1 MLTLDQWLVILGA
14 IAVLASPIFALEV
27 QKRLDD
33 RRVSNDRKMAIFR
46 KLMTT
51 RATQLSP
58 AHVEA
63 LNGIE
68 VEFYATSGP
77 DKKVLDA
84 WRQYINHLNQNTGE
98 GEALNRWVDR
108 KGVLLVDLLYQM
120 AQRLN
125 YDIDKVAI
133 QNNVYHPKGFVEI
146 ETEQHAL
153 RKAMLAVFSSERP
166 VQTTVVGR
174 VQTTQPLPLPVE
186 ISEQIPAQLAARQP
200 ALAAPNAEPARG
212 APPVLQAEIV
222 PRPKN

>member
-1 MLTLDQWLVILGA
+1 MLTPDQWLTVVSVVA
-14 IAVLASPIFALEV
+14 IIFSPIVALEV

-33 RRVSNDRKMAIFR
+33 RRIKLDRKMAIFR

-68 VEFYATSGP
+68 VEFYATGGP

-84 WRQYINHLNQNTGE
+84 WRLYINHLNTRTGG
-98 GEALNRWVDR
+98 GEALNRWVE
-108 KGVLLVDLLYQM
+108 KKSALLIELLYQM
-120 AQRLN
+120 AQRLK

-133 QNNVYHPKGFVEI
+133 EKNVYHPQGFVEI

-153 RKAMLAVFSSERP
+153 RKAALAVFSGESP
-166 VQTTVVGR
+166 IQATVVGR
-174 VQTTQPLPLPVE
+174 VQTTQPLPLPEE
-186 ISEQIPAQLAARQP
+186 IGPAQPAPRQP
-200 ALAAPNAEPARG
+200 SLAPADQRRPV
-212 APPVLQAEIV
+212 PPLLQAEVIP
-222 PRPKN
+222 PRSEEP

>member
-1 MLTLDQWLVILGA
+1 MLTPDQWLTVVTVAA
-14 IAVLASPIFALEV
+14 IVSSPIIALEV

-33 RRVSNDRKMAIFR
+33 RRAALDRKMMIFR

-84 WRQYINHLNQNTGE
+84 WRQYINHLNRPTGD
-98 GEALNRWVDR
+98 GEALNRWVET
-108 KGVLLVDLLYQM
+108 KSGLLIELLYQM
-120 AQRLN
+120 AQRLK

-133 QNNVYHPKGFVEI
+133 EKNVYHPKGFVEI

-153 RKAMLAVFSSERP
+153 RKAALAVFSGE
-166 VQTTVVGR
+166 QAIQATVVGR
-174 VQTTQPLPLPVE
+174 VQTTQPLTLPEELGPV
-186 ISEQIPAQLAARQP
+186 RP
-200 ALAAPNAEPARG
+200 ALAPAEEQRP
-212 APPVLQAEIV
+212 APPVLQAEV
-222 PRPKN
+222 VQRRPEEP

>member
-1 MLTLDQWLVILGA
+1 MLTLDQWLVVLGA
-14 IAVLASPIFALEV
+14 IAVLLSPIFALEV

-84 WRQYINHLNQNTGE
+84 WRMYINHLNQNTGE
-98 GEALNRWVDR
+98 GEALNRWVER
-108 KGVLLVDLLYQM
+108 KTVLLVELLYEM

-146 ETEQHAL
+146 ETEQHSL
-153 RKAMLAVFSSERP
+153 RKSMLAVFSSERP
-166 VQTTVVGR
+166 IQTTVVGR

-186 ISEQIPAQLAARQP
+186 IPEQIPAQLAPARQP
-200 ALAAPNAEPARG
+200 ALV
-212 APPVLQAEIV
+212 APPNAEIV
-222 PRPKN
+222 PSDN

>member
-1 MLTLDQWLVILGA
+1 MLTSDQWLTVVTVAA
-14 IAVLASPIFALEV
+14 IVFSPIIALEV

-33 RRVSNDRKMAIFR
+33 RRTRFDRKMAIFR

-68 VEFYATSGP
+68 VEFYATGGP

-84 WRQYINHLNQNTGE
+84 WRLYINHLNRPTGE
-98 GEALNRWVDR
+98 GEALNRWVET
-108 KGVLLVDLLYQM
+108 KNGLLIDLLSQM

-133 QNNVYHPKGFVEI
+133 EKNVYHPKGFVEI
-146 ETEQHAL
+146 EAEQHAL
-153 RKAMLAVFSSERP
+153 RKAALAVFSSERP
-166 VQTTVVGR
+166 IQAAVVGR
-174 VQTTQPLPLPVE
+174 VQIAQPMMLPEELGPVQPAPLPVE
-186 ISEQIPAQLAARQP
+186 QRRPALLPAQ
-200 ALAAPNAEPARG
+200 ALPEAGDPSS
-212 APPVLQAEIV
+212 
-222 PRPKN
+222 

>member
-1 MLTLDQWLVILGA
+1 MTPDQWLNVVMVGA
-14 IAVLASPIFALEV
+14 VVLSPIIALEV

-33 RRVSNDRKMAIFR
+33 RRATLDRKMEIFR

-84 WRQYINHLNQNTGE
+84 WRQYINHLNRPTGD
-98 GEALNRWVDR
+98 GEALNRWVEA
-108 KGVLLVDLLYQM
+108 KSGLLIDLLYQM
-120 AQRLN
+120 AQRLK

-133 QNNVYHPKGFVEI
+133 EKNVYHPKGFVEI
-146 ETEQHAL
+146 EAEQHAL
-153 RKAMLAVFSSERP
+153 RKAALAVFSGQQP
-166 VQTTVVGR
+166 IQATVVGR
-174 VQTTQPLPLPVE
+174 VQTSQPLELPEELGPV
-186 ISEQIPAQLAARQP
+186 RQP
-200 ALAAPNAEPARG
+200 ALPPAEQRRPALT
-212 APPVLQAEIV
+212 VLQADVIPQQPEDQ
-222 PRPKN
+222 

>member
-1 MLTLDQWLVILGA
+1 MLTSDQWLTVVTVAA
-14 IAVLASPIFALEV
+14 IVLSPIIALEV

-33 RRVSNDRKMAIFR
+33 RRATLDRKMTIFR

-77 DKKVLDA
+77 DKRVLDA
-84 WRQYINHLNQNTGE
+84 WRLYINHLNRPTGE
-98 GEALNRWVDR
+98 GEALNRWVET
-108 KGVLLVDLLYQM
+108 KNNLLIELLYQM
-120 AQRLN
+120 AQRLK

-133 QNNVYHPKGFVEI
+133 EKNVYHPKGFVEI

-153 RKAMLAVFSSERP
+153 RKAALAVFSGEQP
-166 VQTTVVGR
+166 IQATVVGR
-174 VQTTQPLPLPVE
+174 VQTTQPLQLPEEVD
-186 ISEQIPAQLAARQP
+186 QP
-200 ALAAPNAEPARG
+200 ALAPAEQRRPAL
-212 APPVLQAEIV
+212 PILQAEV
-222 PRPKN
+222 LPQQPDDQ

>member
-1 MLTLDQWLVILGA
+1 MLTADHWLAALSVL
-14 IAVLASPIFALEV
+14 AVLISPIFALEV

-33 RRVSNDRKMAIFR
+33 RRASFNRKMEIFR

-68 VEFYATSGP
+68 VEFYAKGGA

-84 WRQYINHLNQNTGE
+84 WRLYINHLNRPTGV
-98 GEALNRWVDR
+98 GETLNRWVET
-108 KGVLLVDLLYQM
+108 KSGLLIDLLYAM
-120 AQRLN
+120 AQRLK

-133 QNNVYHPKGFVEI
+133 EKNVYHPKGFVEI

-153 RKAMLAVFSSERP
+153 RKAALAVFSG
-166 VQTTVVGR
+166 QQAIQATVVGR
-174 VQTTQPLPLPVE
+174 VQTTQPLVLPK
-186 ISEQIPAQLAARQP
+186 
-200 ALAAPNAEPARG
+200 EPAT
-212 APPVLQAEIV
+212 PPILQAEVI
-222 PRPKN
+222 PERDNPS

>member
-1 MLTLDQWLVILGA
+1 MLTPDQWLAA
-14 IAVLASPIFALEV
+14 ISVLAVLVSPIFALEV

-33 RRVSNDRKMAIFR
+33 RRASLDRKMTIFR
-46 KLMTT
+46 RLMTT

-84 WRQYINHLNQNTGE
+84 WRQYVNHLYKPTG
-98 GEALNRWVDR
+98 GGDALARWVET
-108 KGVLLVDLLYQM
+108 KNGLLIELLYQM
-120 AQRLN
+120 AQRLK

-133 QNNVYHPKGFVEI
+133 EKNVYHPKGYVEI

-153 RKAMLAVFSSERP
+153 RKAALAVLSGEQA
-166 VQTTVVGR
+166 VQTTIVGR
-174 VQTTQPLPLPVE
+174 VQTSQPL
-186 ISEQIPAQLAARQP
+186 QIPPELGAAQP
-200 ALAAPNAEPARG
+200 ALGPPAPAQPALPVIG
-212 APPVLQAEIV
+212 AGVVLH
-222 PRPKN
+222 RPEE

>member
-1 MLTLDQWLVILGA
+1 MLTLDQWLVVLGA
-14 IAVLASPIFALEV
+14 IAVLLSPIFALEV

-84 WRQYINHLNQNTGE
+84 WRMYINHLNQNTGE
-98 GEALNRWVDR
+98 GEALNRWVER
-108 KGVLLVDLLYQM
+108 KTVLLVELLYEM

-153 RKAMLAVFSSERP
+153 RKSMLAVFSGERP
-166 VQTTVVGR
+166 IQTTVVGR
-174 VQTTQPLPLPVE
+174 VQTTQPLPLLAEVPGQV
-186 ISEQIPAQLAARQP
+186 PAQQLP
-200 ALAAPNAEPARG
+200 AAPG
-212 APPVLQAEIV
+212 V
-222 PRPKN
+222 PG